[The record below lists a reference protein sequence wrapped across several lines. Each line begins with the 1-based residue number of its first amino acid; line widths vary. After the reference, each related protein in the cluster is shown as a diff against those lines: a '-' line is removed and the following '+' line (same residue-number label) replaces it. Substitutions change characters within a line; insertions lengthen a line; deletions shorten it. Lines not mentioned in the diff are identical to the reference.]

1 MADYTIRAIDADTLE
16 LRASEL
22 VGKVDMFKPYDFAP
36 TTFESVD
43 KHKPEAG
50 YVTIGDRK
58 HFIVYPEQC
67 GFVVKRIYVE
77 DADETDPVLRA
88 WGDYTDV
95 SVFDRKDRPLFDWLL
110 IWLINTTADNDT
122 FKSRFRLLTMQ
133 PMRSR
138 IAEGKVSLYKSLEDM
153 HNDRQV
159 AMNPGRAFSFM
170 FPEFE
175 HKQIIM
181 LTDAFLKEFAD
192 RKLTLHQARDAESFK
207 RAYSHE
213 QSNNE
218 NIQTTW
224 FRKHLAHSCMRYEFD
239 HLPMHPAEAY
249 ASGDFEI
256 VYATDSQGRI
266 TARTNVYLK
275 HPDKPQASPI
285 YGVSEQAID
294 FVYDHLIL
302 RNVEVRDPDFSGAK
316 LRRVEHYEGGFIAP
330 YLDLA
335 PQSLDDTGTHLVV
348 AHGGEINATD
358 YGGVLNGH
366 HTTCTS
372 CGEGLDEDD
381 YFYSEATDQH
391 YCECCYY
398 NVHFFCEYAG
408 EDVHEDDAVVVYRV
422 MRSGQQTN
430 FRVSREYMEISDT
443 FVYCEDDDECWDADD
458 VTYIECE
465 GIWVS
470 PNGINDYF
478 ISDWD
483 GEWYPRT
490 VMCTL
495 EDGADVAKSELD
507 DHHGIWEKQKDNTWK
522 NVQGELDV

>member
-1 MADYTIRAIDADTLE
+1 MQYQVIPVRQERIPPMYVDDVTI
-16 LRASEL
+16 
-22 VGKVDMFKPYDFAP
+22 GKPYDVIATRFSA
-36 TTFESVD
+36 FND
-43 KHKPEAG
+43 G
-50 YVTIGDRK
+50 QFIGGNVTLNSGATYYIEPDL
-58 HFIVYPEQC
+58 HAN
-67 GFVVKRIYVE
+67 GFVVKRVYVE

-95 SVFDRKDRPLFDWLL
+95 SVFDRKDRPLFDWVLTWLL
-110 IWLINTTADNDT
+110 NTTADSDT
-122 FKSRFRLLTMQ
+122 FKSRFRLLSMQ
-133 PMRSR
+133 PMRSQ
-138 IAEGKVSLYKSLEDM
+138 IASGKVSIYQSLKDM

-159 AMNPGRAFSFM
+159 AMKPGRAFSFM

-181 LTDAFLKEFAD
+181 MTDAYLKEFAD
-192 RKLTLHQARDAESFK
+192 RDLTLHQAKDAESFK

-213 QSNNE
+213 QSHNE
-218 NIQTTW
+218 NIDTTW

-256 VYATDSQGRI
+256 VYATDAHGRI
-266 TARTNVYLK
+266 AARTNVYLK
-275 HPDKPQASPI
+275 HPDKPQAAPI

-316 LRRVEHYEGGFIAP
+316 LRRVEHDSGGFIAP
-330 YLDLA
+330 YLDLV
-335 PQSLDDTGTHLVV
+335 PQALDDTGTHLVV

-366 HTTCTS
+366 YTTCTS
-372 CGEGLDEDD
+372 CGDGLDEDM
-381 YFYSEATDQH
+381 YFYSETTDEH

-398 NVHFFCEYAG
+398 NVHFYCEYAG
-408 EDVHEDDAVVVYRV
+408 EDVHEDDGVVVYRV
-422 MRSGQQTN
+422 TRNGFHSN
-430 FRVSREYMEISDT
+430 FRVSRDYAENTCAFI
-443 FVYCEDDDECWDADD
+443 YCDDDDEYWDADD

-465 GIWVS
+465 DIWVS
-470 PNGINDYF
+470 PNGLDDYF
-478 ISDWD
+478 LSDWSD
-483 GEWYPRT
+483 EWYPRT

-495 EDGADVAKSELD
+495 DDGCDVAKSELD
-507 DHHGIWEKQKDNTWK
+507 DHTGIWEKQEDNTWK
-522 NVQGELDV
+522 NIQGELDV

>member
-1 MADYTIRAIDADTLE
+1 MQYQVIPVRQELIPPMYVNDVTI
-16 LRASEL
+16 
-22 VGKVDMFKPYDFAP
+22 GKPYD
-36 TTFESVD
+36 
-43 KHKPEAG
+43 
-50 YVTIGDRK
+50 VTATKFSAFNDGQFIGGNVTLNSGATYYIEPDLNSN
-58 HFIVYPEQC
+58 
-67 GFVVKRIYVE
+67 GFVVKRVYVE
-77 DADETDPVLRA
+77 DANETDPVLRA
-88 WGDYTDV
+88 WGDYSDV

-110 IWLINTTADNDT
+110 TWLLNTTADSDT
-122 FKSRFRLLTMQ
+122 LKSRFRLLSMQ
-133 PMRSR
+133 PMRSQ
-138 IAEGKVSLYKSLEDM
+138 IAEGKVSIYQSLKDM
-153 HNDRQV
+153 HNDRQI
-159 AMNPGRAFSFM
+159 AMKPGRAFSFM

-181 LTDAFLKEFAD
+181 MTDEYLKEFAD
-192 RKLTLHQARDAESFK
+192 RDLTLHQAKDAESFK

-213 QSNNE
+213 QSHNE
-218 NIQTTW
+218 NIDTTW

-239 HLPMHPAEAY
+239 HLSMHPAEAY

-256 VYATDSQGRI
+256 VYATDSHGRI
-266 TARTNVYLK
+266 AARTNVYL

-330 YLDLA
+330 YLDLS

-366 HTTCTS
+366 YTTCTS
-372 CGEGLDEDD
+372 CGDGLDEDD
-381 YFYSEATDQH
+381 YFYSEATDQN

-408 EDVHEDDAVVVYRV
+408 EDIHEDDGVVVYRV
-422 MRSGQQTN
+422 TRNGFHNN
-430 FRVSREYMEISDT
+430 FRVCRDYAQNSCDFI
-443 FVYCEDDDECWDADD
+443 YCEDDDEYWDADD
-458 VTYIECE
+458 TTYIESE
-465 GIWVS
+465 DIWVS
-470 PNGINDYF
+470 PKGMDDYF
-478 ISDWD
+478 LSHWSN
-483 GEWYPRT
+483 EWYPRT

-495 EDGADVAKSELD
+495 DDGSDVAKSELD
-507 DHHGIWEKQKDNTWK
+507 DHHGVWELQKDNTWK